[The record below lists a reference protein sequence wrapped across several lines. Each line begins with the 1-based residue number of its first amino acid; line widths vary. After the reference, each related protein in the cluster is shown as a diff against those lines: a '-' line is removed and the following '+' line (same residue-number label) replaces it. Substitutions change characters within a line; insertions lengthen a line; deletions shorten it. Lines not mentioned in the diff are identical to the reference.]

1 MPTFT
6 HTPTGNKVFFAHIP
20 RTAGRYVDA
29 NLLWRNN
36 FEWDEIHLDT
46 GKGVMTDLHGAEIA
60 HWHQDIYEEHLN
72 VKDVP
77 NFSIV
82 RNPVDRFISGSV
94 YLKRL
99 YGNDSQELFEDEN
112 LFFSMIANIPMMD
125 PSFSANWFRS
135 QVDFLTERTSIWQYE
150 NGMGENFVEW
160 LSDIIEVELK
170 FDENIEYPKSKD
182 EGNKL
187 DATPKLID
195 NIKQLYRKDI
205 EQFYPKLAAPF

>member
-6 HTPTGNKVFFAHIP
+6 HTPSGKKVFFAHIP

-36 FEWDEIHLDT
+36 FTWDEIDLDT
-46 GKGVMTDLHGAEIA
+46 GNGVMTVLHGEEIA
-60 HWHQDIYEEHLN
+60 HWHKDLYEEHLN
-72 VKDVP
+72 VKDIP

-82 RNPVDRFISGSV
+82 RNPVDRFISGSI

-99 YGNDSQELFEDEN
+99 YGNDSQEQFEDPH
-112 LFFSMIANIPMMD
+112 LFFSMIANIPLVD

-135 QVDFLTERTSIWQYE
+135 QVDFMNDKTKIWKYE
-150 NGMGENFVEW
+150 DGMGENFVNW
-160 LSDIIEVELK
+160 LGDLIGVDLK
-170 FDENIEYPKSKD
+170 FDEDIDYPKSKD

-187 DATPKLID
+187 DKTPQIID
-195 NIKQLYRKDI
+195 NVKQLYRKDI
-205 EQFYPKLAAPF
+205 EQFYPELAA

>member
-1 MPTFT
+1 
-6 HTPTGNKVFFAHIP
+6 
-20 RTAGRYVDA
+20 
-29 NLLWRNN
+29 
-36 FEWDEIHLDT
+36 
-46 GKGVMTDLHGAEIA
+46 
-60 HWHQDIYEEHLN
+60 
-72 VKDVP
+72 
-77 NFSIV
+77 
-82 RNPVDRFISGSV
+82 
-94 YLKRL
+94 
-99 YGNDSQELFEDEN
+99 
-112 LFFSMIANIPMMD
+112 MIANIPMMD

>member
-6 HTPTGNKVFFAHIP
+6 HTPTAKKVFFAHIP

-36 FEWDEIHLDT
+36 FTWDEIDLDT
-46 GKGVMTDLHGAEIA
+46 GNGVMTVLHGEEIA
-60 HWHQDIYEEHLN
+60 HWHKDLYEEHLN
-72 VKDVP
+72 VKDIP

-82 RNPVDRFISGSV
+82 RNPVDRFISGSI

-99 YGNDSQELFEDEN
+99 YGNDSQEQFEDPH
-112 LFFSMIANIPMMD
+112 LFFSMIANIPLVD

-135 QVDFLTERTSIWQYE
+135 QVDFMSENTKIWKYE
-150 NGMGENFVEW
+150 DGMGENFVNW
-160 LSDIIEVELK
+160 LGDLIGVDLK
-170 FDENIEYPKSKD
+170 FDEDIDYPKSKD

-187 DATPKLID
+187 DKTPQIID
-195 NIKQLYRKDI
+195 NVKQLYRKDI
-205 EQFYPKLAAPF
+205 EQFYPELAA

>member
-6 HTPTGNKVFFAHIP
+6 HTPTEKKVFFAHIP

-36 FEWDEIHLDT
+36 FTWDEIDLDT
-46 GKGVMTDLHGAEIA
+46 GNGVMTVLHGEEIA
-60 HWHQDIYEEHLN
+60 HWHKDLYEEHLN
-72 VKDVP
+72 VKDIP

-99 YGNDSQELFEDEN
+99 YGNDSQEQFEDPH
-112 LFFSMIANIPMMD
+112 LFFSMIANIPLVD

-135 QVDFLTERTSIWQYE
+135 QVDFMNDKTKIWKYE
-150 NGMGENFVEW
+150 DGMGENFVNW
-160 LSDIIEVELK
+160 LGDLIGVDLK
-170 FDENIEYPKSKD
+170 FDEDIDYPKSKD

-187 DATPKLID
+187 DKTPQIID
-195 NIKQLYRKDI
+195 NVKQLYRKDI
-205 EQFYPKLAAPF
+205 EQFYPELAA

>member
-6 HTPTGNKVFFAHIP
+6 HTPTEKKVFFAHIP
-20 RTAGRYVDA
+20 RTAGRYVEA
-29 NLLWRNN
+29 NFLWRNN
-36 FEWDEIHLDT
+36 FTWDELPLDT
-46 GKGVMTDLHGAEIA
+46 GNGVMTTLHGAEIA
-60 HWHQDIYEEHLN
+60 HWHKDIYEEHLN

-135 QVDFLTERTSIWQYE
+135 QIDFMTDRTKIWKYE
-150 NGMGENFVEW
+150 DGMGDNFVSW
-160 LSDIIEVELK
+160 LSGIIGVDLK
-170 FDENIEYPKSKD
+170 FDEDIDYPKSRD

-187 DATPKLID
+187 DKTPKLID
-195 NIKQLYRKDI
+195 NVKQLYRKDI
-205 EQFYPKLAAPF
+205 EQFYPELAA

>member
-6 HTPTGNKVFFAHIP
+6 HTPTGKKVFFAHIP

-36 FEWDEIHLDT
+36 FTWDEIDLDT
-46 GKGVMTDLHGAEIA
+46 GNGVMTVLHGEEIA
-60 HWHQDIYEEHLN
+60 HWHKDLYEEHLN
-72 VKDVP
+72 VKDIP

-99 YGNDSQELFEDEN
+99 YGNDSQEQFEDPH
-112 LFFSMIANIPMMD
+112 LFFSMIANIPLVD

-135 QVDFLTERTSIWQYE
+135 QVDFMNDKTKIWKYE
-150 NGMGENFVEW
+150 DGMGENFVNW
-160 LSDIIEVELK
+160 LGDLIGVDLK
-170 FDENIEYPKSKD
+170 FDEDIDYPKSKD

-187 DATPKLID
+187 DKTPQIID
-195 NIKQLYRKDI
+195 NVKQLYRKDI
-205 EQFYPKLAAPF
+205 EQFYPELAA